1 MGLKRQWDNRQLPL
15 SGNCLW
21 GHQAPILPSA
31 FLGALPR
38 AKGRGWQP
46 EEPAQPVPDRN
57 QPAPEVA
64 PPGEAVSGLSR
75 PWPSPMNQVPH
86 VPHSHWDG
94 PRSLPSSAK
103 PPVPC
108 LASAM
113 QEGIT
118 EVPAP
123 KAAPQHLT
131 QPQLHPRADPDPA
144 LVLGAAPAGCTKM
157 GWRHG
162 LRAGVRSH
170 SDRVPA
176 LHPQAHTD
184 CSHSTPRRALPHTL
198 LRSPCQHAEC
208 PGVSPPTL
216 PCGWGRAPGGSSDP
230 LPPGAGGHGQPIAV
244 SPSPSTHRAA
254 ARPPWLNLTRK
265 ELSARVGGSGDTPG
279 CCLA

>member
-184 CSHSTPRRALPHTL
+184 CSHKKAPREPRRH
-198 LRSPCQHAEC
+198 
-208 PGVSPPTL
+208 
-216 PCGWGRAPGGSSDP
+216 RAPQGGLCPTPCSGLPASVQSAPGSP
-230 LPPGAGGHGQPIAV
+230 LPLFPVAGAELQEGLQTPSLLGLVGMG
-244 SPSPSTHRAA
+244 SP
-254 ARPPWLNLTRK
+254 
-265 ELSARVGGSGDTPG
+265 
-279 CCLA
+279 